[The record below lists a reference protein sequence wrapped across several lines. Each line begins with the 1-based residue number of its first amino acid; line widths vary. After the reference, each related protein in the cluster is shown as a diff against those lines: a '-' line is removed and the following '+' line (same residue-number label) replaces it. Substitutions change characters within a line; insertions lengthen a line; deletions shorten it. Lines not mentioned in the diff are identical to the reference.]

1 MIDTN
6 HPEKTLYSALAKRY
20 ATDSCF
26 NVANDA
32 L

>member
-1 MIDTN
+1 MIDN
-6 HPEKTLYSALAKRY
+6 SHPEKTLYSALAKRY